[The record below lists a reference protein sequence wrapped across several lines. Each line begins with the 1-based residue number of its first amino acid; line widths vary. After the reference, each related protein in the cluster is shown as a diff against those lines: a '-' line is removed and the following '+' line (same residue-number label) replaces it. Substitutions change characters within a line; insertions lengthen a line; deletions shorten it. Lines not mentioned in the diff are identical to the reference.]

1 MAVLEKLRV
10 KFGMAVSIIIA
21 LGLLSFIIDPNEVIS
36 AFQGMSSKYDVGE
49 INGKSV
55 SYNNFQEDVQ
65 KFTTINEFMT
75 GNTAHSAEQQMQ
87 IRNAAWQDLIY
98 KYLFVEKA
106 REAGLNVG
114 SAEMLD
120 LTTGDMISPLIA
132 QNPAFMDNN
141 GNFSKE
147 NLVNLVNNLDSDQ
160 TGNLRLYWNYLQSS
174 IFNQE
179 IFSKYNSLFTQSS
192 VLSPMMLR
200 RTIAENNNTTDVEF
214 VMVPFGYQRD
224 SSITVS
230 DSEIK
235 NYYNSHKKF
244 YKQNASRDIEYV
256 VFEVKPSAKDISSE
270 NEKVAA
276 LWDEFATADNMKSF
290 LMKNSDRPYDERYY
304 KAGELKTVSADVDD
318 FVWKGDAPVSEVIAK
333 GNDFYVARVM
343 DTKMIPDSVYVR
355 HILLTGDDAQHKAD
369 SLKDVLAKGGN
380 FSNLA
385 ALYSDD
391 QNSAADGEKGNIG
404 WMTQN
409 YMIPGFE
416 SVLTAEKGKPFVLK
430 TQYGT
435 HVVEVSKATLPVLKK
450 KVAILYKETIASKE
464 TFNIEYAKANQFATA
479 AAGSY
484 ENYRKAVDTLGV
496 YSHPVNNLAEGTD
509 RLGAIENAREVT
521 RWAFENKA
529 GKVSNII
536 SVDNNYFFIATVRGV
551 HKDGYAKVQEVASAI
566 RENLYYEKLAAKKS
580 AEVAEKINGLTD
592 LQAVAEKL
600 GTTVSTQSG
609 VAFSSMNSQGLDPKF
624 IGAASV
630 APENTVCGPVAG
642 SIGIYVFKVT
652 GRDTGAFYTEDD
664 AKTRSSQMNSYLSQM
679 IVPVMMDDA
688 DVKDNRARFF

>member
-256 VFEVKPSAKDISSE
+256 VFEVKPSAKDISAE

-369 SLKDVLAKGGN
+369 SLKDVLSKGGS

-435 HVVEVSKATLPVLKK
+435 HVVEVSKSTLPVLKK

-551 HKDGYAKVQEVASAI
+551 HKEGYAKVQEVASAI

-592 LQAVAEKL
+592 LQAVADKL
-600 GTTVSTQSG
+600 GTTVSSQSG
-609 VAFSSMNSQGLDPKF
+609 VAFSSMNSQGIDPKF

-652 GRDTGAFYTEDD
+652 GRDTGSFYTEDD

>member
-256 VFEVKPSAKDISSE
+256 VFEVKPSAKDISAE

-369 SLKDVLAKGGN
+369 SLKDVLSKGGS

-416 SVLTAEKGKPFVLK
+416 SVLTAEEGKPFVLK

-435 HVVEVSKATLPVLKK
+435 HVVEVSKSTLPVLKK

-551 HKDGYAKVQEVASAI
+551 HKEGYAKVQEVASAI

-592 LQAVAEKL
+592 LQAVADKL
-600 GTTVSTQSG
+600 GTTVSSQSG

-652 GRDTGAFYTEDD
+652 GRDTGSFYTEDD

>member
-256 VFEVKPSAKDISSE
+256 VFEVKPSAKDISAE

-369 SLKDVLAKGGN
+369 SLKDVLSKGGS

-435 HVVEVSKATLPVLKK
+435 HVVEVSKSTLPVLKK

-551 HKDGYAKVQEVASAI
+551 HKEGYAKVQEVASAI

-592 LQAVAEKL
+592 LQAVADKL
-600 GTTVSTQSG
+600 GTTVSSQSG

-652 GRDTGAFYTEDD
+652 GRDTGSFYTEDD

>member
-120 LTTGDMISPLIA
+120 LTTGNMISPLIA

-147 NLVNLVNNLDSDQ
+147 NLINLVNNLDADQ
-160 TGNLRLYWNYLQSS
+160 SGNLRLYWNYLQSS

-179 IFSKYNSLFTQSS
+179 IFSKYNALFTQSS

-256 VFEVKPSAKDISSE
+256 VFEVKPSAKDISAE

-276 LWDEFATADNMKSF
+276 LWEEFANADNMKSF

-304 KAGELKTVSADVDD
+304 KAGELKTVSSDVDD
-318 FVWKGDAPVSEVIAK
+318 FVWKGEAPVSEVIAK

-343 DTKMIPDSVYVR
+343 DSKMIPDSVYVR
-355 HILLTGDDAQHKAD
+355 HILLTGEDAGNKAD
-369 SLKDVLAKGGN
+369 SLKGVLAKGGN

-416 SVLTAEKGKPFVLK
+416 SVLTAEKGKPFILK

-435 HVVEVSKATLPVLKK
+435 HVVEVSKATAPVLKK

-509 RLGAIENAREVT
+509 RLGAIDNAREVT

-551 HKDGYAKVQEVASAI
+551 HKEGYAKVQEVASAI

-580 AEVAEKINGLTD
+580 AEVAEKINGLTG

-600 GTTVSTQSG
+600 GTTVSSQSG

-652 GRDTGAFYTEDD
+652 GRDTGSFYTEDD
-664 AKTRSSQMNSYLSQM
+664 AKTRSAQMNAYLSQM
-679 IVPVMMDDA
+679 IIPIMMDDA